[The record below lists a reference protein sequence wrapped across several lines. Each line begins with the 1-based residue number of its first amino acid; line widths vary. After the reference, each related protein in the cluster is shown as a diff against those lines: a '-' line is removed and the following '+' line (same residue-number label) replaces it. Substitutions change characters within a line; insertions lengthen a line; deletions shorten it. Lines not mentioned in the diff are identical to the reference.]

1 MNEASGGPRK
11 QRKPRTFRRRRGR
24 GATRPESARER
35 TDPKPVDRPRPEP
48 EPEDGW
54 VAPPD
59 ARTQWRGFQLSP
71 FQVRALE
78 AVRAGRNVL
87 VGAPT
92 GAGKTLV
99 AEYALHDALQ
109 RGRRC
114 IYTAPIKTLSN
125 QKYRDFREEGG
136 LDVGLMT
143 GDVTLQPAAQILIMT
158 TEILRNAIFENPA
171 GLADVEYAIFDEVHF
186 LDDPERG
193 SVWEEALIFAP
204 ASMRFICLSATVA
217 NIEELGAWLRE
228 VRPHELEVIQSSR
241 RPVPLH
247 HQVWSPRLGLLEPG
261 ELAAAARGAQA
272 RLERARQEERRRG
285 RRRGGRPPR
294 PRFEMPDTAPLF
306 DELQERALLPAL
318 VFAFSRRD
326 CERLA
331 RRNEGRSLLSPAERE
346 AMDDLQD
353 RLIELF
359 RLAPDARNGEVFT
372 LARNGIGFHH
382 AGLLPVHKEL
392 VERMFT
398 SGLLKL
404 LFTTETFALG
414 INMPARTV
422 VFHGLEKFDGVSMD
436 WLRTR
441 DYMQMA
447 GRAGRQGLDAEG
459 LVISVAG
466 ERELSQAPFE
476 RLLAGVPEPVLSRF
490 TLSYSSLLHLI
501 EALGRERLAQA
512 WEKSFHLFQ
521 ERGSRA
527 KARARLAARHA
538 GMAQARLGLLAELG
552 YIDERDR
559 LTGRGRIARLITG
572 YELQVTELLFGGTI
586 ENLGAVE
593 LATVFVGL
601 VYEERRRGG
610 GIFVQARYCGEL
622 RREVGRFL
630 GGVAAREAAW
640 GIPQPMKLPD
650 WGLSAVV
657 AAWCGGADFEALEEL
672 VEIPGGDLVRSLR
685 MAVQLMRQVRRAIDP
700 SWDLFDRLQDAI
712 SAVDRDEVDARAQ
725 LELG

>member
-1 MNEASGGPRK
+1 MSGPPGER
-11 QRKPRTFRRRRGR
+11 RAERGRRRRRGR
-24 GATRPESARER
+24 EREPR
-35 TDPKPVDRPRPEP
+35 EAPAPDPRPQPPAPRPAP
-48 EPEDGW
+48 EPAPEDAW
-54 VAPPD
+54 VAPPG
-59 ARTQWRGFQLSP
+59 ARTHWRGLTLSA

-99 AEYALHDALQ
+99 AEYALHDALA
-109 RGRRC
+109 RGKRC
-114 IYTAPIKTLSN
+114 VYTAPIKTLSN

-143 GDVTLQPAAQILIMT
+143 GDVTLQPSAQILIMT
-158 TEILRNAIFENPA
+158 TEILRNSIFENPA

-193 SVWEEALIFAP
+193 SVWEESLIFAP
-204 ASMRFICLSATVA
+204 PSMRFICLSATVA

-228 VRPHELEVIQSSR
+228 VRPHELEVIQSTR

-247 HQVWSPRLGLLEPG
+247 HQVWSPRLGRLERG
-261 ELAAAARGAQA
+261 ELARAQRGAQE
-272 RLERARQEERRRG
+272 RLERERERERKRG
-285 RRRGGRPPR
+285 RRRGGRPSR
-294 PRFEMPDTAPLF
+294 PRFEVPDPAPLF
-306 DELQERALLPAL
+306 DELQDRGLLPAL

-331 RRNEGRSLLSPAERE
+331 RRNEGRALLAPEERA
-346 AMDDLQD
+346 AMERLQE
-353 RLIELF
+353 ELMRTF
-359 RLAPDARNGEVFT
+359 RLDPGARHGEVFT

-459 LVISVAG
+459 LVLSLAG
-466 ERELSQAPFE
+466 DRELAQAPFE
-476 RLLAGVPEPVLSRF
+476 RMLAGEPEPVMSRF
-490 TLSYSSLLHLI
+490 SLSYSSLLHLI
-501 EALGRERLAQA
+501 EALGRERLAEA

-521 ERGSRA
+521 QRGSRP

-538 GMAQARLGLLAELG
+538 RLAEARLGLLAELG
-552 YIDERDR
+552 YVDAQDR

-572 YELQVTELLFGGTI
+572 YELQVTELLYGGQI
-586 ENLGAVE
+586 EDLGPVD

-610 GIFVQARYCGEL
+610 GAFVPARYCGDL
-622 RREVGRFL
+622 RREVGHFL
-630 GGVAAREAAW
+630 QRVAGREAAW

-657 AAWCGGADFEALEEL
+657 AAWCAGGDFEALEDL
-672 VEIPGGDLVRSLR
+672 VEIPAGDLVRSLR

-700 SWDLFDRLQDAI
+700 SWDLHDRLEDAV
-712 SAVDRDEVDARAQ
+712 AALDRDEVDARAQ

>member
-1 MNEASGGPRK
+1 MSEANGTP
-11 QRKPRTFRRRRGR
+11 P
-24 GATRPESARER
+24 AT
-35 TDPKPVDRPRPEP
+35 
-48 EPEDGW
+48 
-54 VAPPD
+54 
-59 ARTQWRGFQLSP
+59 ARTEWRGFRLSP

-99 AEYALHDALQ
+99 AEYALHDALR

-114 IYTAPIKTLSN
+114 VYTAPIKTLSN

-143 GDVTLQPAAQILIMT
+143 GDVTLQPEARILIMT
-158 TEILRNAIFENPA
+158 TEILRNSIFENPA

-204 ASMRFICLSATVA
+204 PSMRFICLSATIA

-228 VRPHELEVIQSSR
+228 VRPHELEVIQSAH

-247 HQVWSPRLGLLEPG
+247 HQIWSPRLGRLEPG
-261 ELAAAARGAQA
+261 QLRPARREALA
-272 RLERARQEERRRG
+272 RLERAQEDERRRG
-285 RRRGGRPPR
+285 RRGRRRGARPAR
-294 PRFEMPDTAPLF
+294 PRFETPDPAPLF
-306 DELQERALLPAL
+306 DELDERGLLPAL

-331 RRNEGRSLLSPAERE
+331 RRNEGRALLSPAERE
-346 AMDDLQD
+346 AMEALQS

-359 RLAPDARNGEVFT
+359 RLDAAARHGELFT

-441 DYMQMA
+441 DYLQMA
-447 GRAGRQGLDAEG
+447 GRAGRQGLDDEG
-459 LVISVAG
+459 LVISLAG
-466 ERELSQAPFE
+466 DRELAQAPFE
-476 RLLAGVPEPVLSRF
+476 RLLEGAPEPVMSRF

-501 EALGRERLAQA
+501 EVLGRPRLAEA

-521 ERGSRA
+521 ERGARP

-538 GMAQARLGLLAELG
+538 RASEARLGLLAELG
-552 YIDERDR
+552 YLADGDA

-572 YELQVTELLFGGTI
+572 YELQVTELLYRGVI
-586 ENLGAVE
+586 EDLAPQD

-610 GIFVQARYCGEL
+610 GGFVPMRHSGEL
-622 RREVGRFL
+622 RREVSRFL
-630 GGVAAREAAW
+630 ASLASREAAW
-640 GIPQPMKLPD
+640 GIAPPMKLPD
-650 WGLSAVV
+650 WGLTAVV
-657 AAWCGGADFEALEEL
+657 AAWCSGADFEALEEQ
-672 VEIPGGDLVRSLR
+672 VDIPAGDLVRSLR

-700 SWDLFDRLQDAI
+700 SWDLHDRLQDAI
-712 SAVDRDEVDARAQ
+712 AVLDRDEVDARAQ